1 MSFPCQG
8 GQGSGGDAAG
18 GGRLPAPPWADA
30 PLFAWA
36 QRQPVERRAHVAH
49 IHHIRRPLHF
59 CHFPGIVLNE
69 VAQAVSGNNGAQVVR
84 HHLLQH
90 VAESESRA
98 VTACPPPA
106 CVPQARA
113 CAQTHTHCNGPHAA
127 SWPTPCA
134 WLCPQRE
141 RLARRPSCSTK
152 IGNRR
157 GRRGF
162 GVGPGRGRAAPTPAT
177 PRVPSGSRCGDTRSS
192 TRRKQFPTHRAAP
205 APDKEHRQRA
215 RRACHTD
222 PRRPPSAARTS
233 KRGCGV
239 ARTLRFVPQG
249 LPGLPCGLSV
259 RGAQEAMLEA
269 MPDTAAA
276 ARMLPSRPSR
286 AAAARC
292 SPPPPS
298 VPRDP
303 P

>member
-1 MSFPCQG
+1 MPPTRMRATGTCMRTDPHALQWAARRKLAHTLRLALPRAGETGAAPELFNENRESKRAARLWRGPRTRQG
-8 GQGSGGDAAG
+8 GTDS
-18 GGRLPAPPWADA
+18 
-30 PLFAWA
+30 
-36 QRQPVERRAHVAH
+36 
-49 IHHIRRPLHF
+49 
-59 CHFPGIVLNE
+59 CH
-69 VAQAVSGNNGAQVVR
+69 
-84 HHLLQH
+84 
-90 VAESESRA
+90 
-98 VTACPPPA
+98 T
-106 CVPQARA
+106 
-113 CAQTHTHCNGPHAA
+113 TGP
-127 SWPTPCA
+127 
-134 WLCPQRE
+134 E
-141 RLARRPSCSTK
+141 RLTMRRHTQQHSQK
-152 IGNRR
+152 
-157 GRRGF
+157 
-162 GVGPGRGRAAPTPAT
+162 
-177 PRVPSGSRCGDTRSS
+177 TR
-192 TRRKQFPTHRAAP
+192 PTHRAAP

-276 ARMLPSRPSR
+276 ARMLPSLPSR